1 MPTCPYCI
9 HIWIDFNVDMYIPTV
24 LLKPSYMYYS
34 YMCNPHV
41 NLPLNSKWSWL
52 KPHLVNSGRD
62 PALYV
67 CMCVYILYIH
77 EWLGND
83 VGPGPGPGLWF
94 EDLTSD
100 QSVQCLDYPTLPA
113 VLSSSMMCTLNA
125 TSFSHF
131 HQNYGSENSAMRCLS
146 GFSLRCFIKSLWR
159 WRWFI

>member
-24 LLKPSYMYYS
+24 FLKPSYMYYS

-77 EWLGND
+77 EWLGTD
-83 VGPGPGPGLWF
+83 VGPGPGPGPGLWF

-100 QSVQCLDYPTLPA
+100 QSVRVWIILHYQLCCPVPWCVHWMPHLSPISTKTMEVKTLPWG
-113 VLSSSMMCTLNA
+113 V
-125 TSFSHF
+125 
-131 HQNYGSENSAMRCLS
+131 
-146 GFSLRCFIKSLWR
+146 
-159 WRWFI
+159 